1 MRISSQLLTNELVLR
16 FLSEPPQFCP
26 NPRTVALLP
35 CCEWWPICKCVMGG
49 GQCRDTLMHWQSLR
63 ERPGLCSQR
72 QVFHCGTVTVT
83 GNYLYFK
90 AKDLLTFIVVEDR
103 KVGALIRSLGFHK
116 NGHNIYRWHYDTCYC
131 PVSRP
136 AAHCTLWHWIFW
148 NFAKATRQAPARSLP
163 STWACEG
170 TREWHL

>member
-26 NPRTVALLP
+26 NPPTVALLP
-35 CCEWWPICKCVMGG
+35 CCEWWAICKCVMGG
-49 GQCRDTLMHWQSLR
+49 IYSDALTIPER
-63 ERPGLCSQR
+63 ERPGLCSQC

-83 GNYLYFK
+83 GNYLATRHFPS
-90 AKDLLTFIVVEDR
+90 DLLTFIVRGDR
-103 KVGALIRSLGFHK
+103 KVGVRSERNLRMTEK
-116 NGHNIYRWHYDTCYC
+116 QAPTCHYDTCYC

-136 AAHCTLWHWIFW
+136 GAHCTLWHWIFW

-163 STWACEG
+163 STWGTEG
-170 TREWHL
+170 TQEWHL